1 MRGAFPTLSFSAA
14 DRQTGRMLQA
24 KGATM
29 QNADCGRHAA
39 CMASPGVVAAA
50 DADRGVEDKEHQGQ
64 GVEDQEHRIQV
75 LAFWWLARWV
85 GRAASCG

>member
-1 MRGAFPTLSFSAA
+1 
-14 DRQTGRMLQA
+14 
-24 KGATM
+24 
-29 QNADCGRHAA
+29 
-39 CMASPGVVAAA
+39 MASPGVVAAA